1 MVLDCKGWCEKITF
15 QREKRWRAEMILE
28 PLGKLC
34 SKFSSLGVHCT
45 VKSFIILIKIMVALL
60 WKATWRLSGRLLGGG
75 GLAKVAS
82 SSKLSSWRTCTYNDE
97 EEKDWMVLMGLIRR
111 NPKKTPFLL
120 GICCSSWYGLFEP
133 VLHNACC
140 MFCMFSTIHIQCIL
154 A

>member
-1 MVLDCKGWCEKITF
+1 MLLDCKGWCGKITF

-60 WKATWRLSGRLLGGG
+60 WKATWKLSGRLLGGG

-97 EEKDWMVLMGLIRR
+97 EEKDWMVMMGLIRR
-111 NPKKTPFLL
+111 NPKKNILSSGHRSKRGGEGAAQVDMDTFFCQLL
-120 GICCSSWYGLFEP
+120 S
-133 VLHNACC
+133 
-140 MFCMFSTIHIQCIL
+140 STIQIQCIL